1 MKYFTKAIWSFAL
14 FLMINGAWGQ
24 VSLTGTSYI
33 QDFDGIGSG
42 LPTGWS
48 VRTGANASTLG
59 SSATYTSTA
68 TSWNNTTGNFRNCA
82 SYDGSAS
89 GDDATTQESRTDRSL
104 AVRQT
109 AAFGDPGAAFVLHIA
124 NTTGRIN
131 FSLTFKL
138 QSLDIGSTRTTTW
151 RVDYGFGSSPTS
163 FTAVATTPT
172 SLTTGS
178 STFSSTNVSVNFGSA
193 LDNQSGEVWIR
204 IMTLSSSSGSGNRP
218 TTGIDDFELSW
229 VNSTPSA
236 NFSFASSSPITVSET
251 AGSVNVVVNQSSA
264 AVCNVNVALVAGS
277 AINGTHFN
285 FTSPTTLSFDGV
297 TTTQTINIPIFD
309 NFTTEGSRTI
319 VLELQS
325 PTGSCSLGV
334 VTTLIIFITDN
345 ELISPT
351 TLQPGD
357 ILIVGVD
364 ARAGSCE
371 ANSNVDVIE
380 WVCFKD
386 ITNGTVIDLTDNGY
400 SESTGLWRNSEGT
413 VRATYTG
420 SLIPAGTKIVFKT
433 QTSTSPTSDLPSAPD
448 WTFSNLNFPSTSI
461 ALNTN
466 GDQLYFMQGGTWNQG
481 TAIGSADASYTGG
494 RFLFAFSTNSAW
506 NDFEIPPFSTDKSQH
521 SSLYPNMRCFS
532 AAPTSATDW
541 SRYKGAITP
550 ATQRQW
556 IDRVKNPSNWNSYTN
571 CSAWAA
577 DPFPNV
583 IIINSAPF
591 VPGKWLGGTS
601 TNWFDCNNWD
611 DFRVPDNTIDVSIE
625 LTTGNNPT
633 IDATAPFSDDFS
645 DIAQARN
652 LTLATTTNRT
662 LTFPATGTHTLEV
675 YGNWDNQKGESFFT
689 EGNGTVR
696 FRGGANQSITTSGGV
711 ERFRNIVFNKTSGT
725 VTLNSTNVE
734 VSGSATFT
742 AGIVDAP
749 NAATARMEFLAG
761 SNYTGASAASHVQG
775 WVRKVGNTIF
785 TFPVGSGGVFAPA
798 SISAPSTATDHF
810 TARYFNNSPHALYN
824 TGSLLSPLKNV
835 SVCEYW
841 MIDRTNGSSNV
852 NVTLSYDNPRSCLTP
867 DPAGLV
873 VARWNGTAWASEGQ
887 SAQTGTAASGTI
899 TSNVVTSFS
908 PFTLG
913 NITINPLPVELLS
926 FRGFVTTKGEAQ
938 LVWQVAAQINIR
950 GYAVEKSVD
959 NKIFQEIGFV
969 DAQNI
974 NTYNFF
980 DSKFAG
986 LSYYRLRIVEADG
999 SSRFSQAISLDKSTP
1014 RRTELLIY
1022 PNPAGEQDEIKVMIG
1037 ERNTNET
1044 LKTMVLSQSGKVLG
1058 EIVGNLEQNET
1069 YLSRLLA
1076 QQPKGMYIIYLHTEN
1091 GETLTTK
1098 FVKR

>member
-14 FLMINGAWGQ
+14 FLMVNGAWGQ
-24 VSLTGTSYI
+24 VSLTGTSYS
-33 QDFDGIGSG
+33 QNFDAIDGG

-48 VRTGANASTLG
+48 VRTGANATTLG
-59 SSATYTSTA
+59 SNGMYNSSATPWANTS
-68 TSWNNTTGNFRNCA
+68 GNFRNCA
-82 SYDGSAS
+82 SFDGSSSSDNPA
-89 GDDATTQESRTDRSL
+89 TQEANLDRSL
-104 AVRQT
+104 AVRQIG
-109 AAFGDPGAAFVLHIA
+109 AFGDPGAAFVLHIA

-131 FSLTFKL
+131 FSLNFKL
-138 QSLDIGSTRTTTW
+138 QSLDISSPRTTTW

-163 FTAVATTPT
+163 FTAVSTTPS

-178 STFSSTNVSVNFGSA
+178 SSFSSTGVSINFGSA
-193 LDNQSGEVWIR
+193 LDNQSSEVWIR
-204 IMTLSSSSGSGNRP
+204 IMTLSNSTGSGNRP

-229 VNSTPSA
+229 TNSSPSA

-277 AINGTHFN
+277 ALNGIHYN
-285 FTSPTTLSFDGV
+285 FTSPTTLNFDGII
-297 TTTQTINIPIFD
+297 TSQTITIPIFD
-309 NFTTEGSRTI
+309 NITTEGSRTI

-325 PTGSCSLGV
+325 PTGSCSLGS
-334 VTTLIIFITDN
+334 VTTLVIFITDN
-345 ELISPT
+345 ELTSPT
-351 TLQPGD
+351 ILQPGD

-380 WVCFKD
+380 WICFKD

-420 SLIPAGTKIVFKT
+420 TLIPAGRKIVFKT
-433 QTSTSPTSDLPSAPD
+433 YTFGDLPSAPD
-448 WTFSNLNFPSTSI
+448 WTFTNLNFASTNI

-481 TAIGSADASYTGG
+481 TAIGTADASYTGG
-494 RFLFAFSTNSAW
+494 KFLFAFSTNSAW
-506 NDFEIPPFSTDKSQH
+506 NDFEIPPYDASKSQH

-541 SRYKGAITP
+541 SRYKGTTTP

-556 IDRVKNPSNWNSYTN
+556 IDRVKNSSNWISYTN
-571 CSAWAA
+571 CSSWAA
-577 DPFPNV
+577 DPFPDI

-601 TNWFDCNNWD
+601 SNWFDCNNWD
-611 DFRVPDNTIDVSIE
+611 DFRVPDNTTDVSIE

-645 DIAQARN
+645 DIARARN
-652 LTLATTTNRT
+652 LTLANSTNRT
-662 LTFPATGTHTLEV
+662 LTFPASGTHTLEI

-696 FRGGANQSITTSGGV
+696 FRGNLNQTITTQGGT
-711 ERFRNIVFNKTSGT
+711 ERFHNIVFDKTGGN

-734 VSGSATFT
+734 ISGSATFT
-742 AGIVDAP
+742 AGIVNAP

-761 SNYTGASAASHVQG
+761 SNYTGASANSHVQG
-775 WVRKVGNTIF
+775 WVRKVGNTAF
-785 TFPVGSGGVFAPA
+785 TFPVGSGGIYAPA
-798 SISAPSTATDHF
+798 GISAPSNAAHHF
-810 TARYFNNSPHALYN
+810 TARYFNNSPHSLYN
-824 TGSLLSPLKNV
+824 TGSLLTPLKNV

-841 MIDRTNGSSNV
+841 EINRTNGTSNV
-852 NVTLSYDNPRSCLTP
+852 NVTLSYDNPRSCQTP

-873 VARWNGTAWASEGQ
+873 VARWNGSAWASEGQ

-950 GYAVEKSVD
+950 GYAIEKSVD

-969 DAQNI
+969 EAQNL

-980 DSKFAG
+980 DSKFEG
-986 LSYYRLRIVEADG
+986 LSYYRLRIVEQDG
-999 SSRFSQAISLDKSTP
+999 SSRFSQVISLDKNAS

-1022 PNPAGEQDEIKVMIG
+1022 PNPASEQDEIKVMIG

-1058 EIVGNLEQNET
+1058 EIVGNLELNEI

-1091 GETLTTK
+1091 GETLTCK